1 MPVIQQVTAEC
12 KKGPVQFL
20 MNSITLIGVIGALLF
35 SASNSL
41 VFKKPF
47 EDLCVKVDAFI
58 SVQAAQNKAVNDSL
72 LANQYLHTGMMER
85 LNVLYLRQEKV
96 EDKLN
101 YFKNK

>member
-1 MPVIQQVTAEC
+1 MPVIEQVTSEC

-20 MNSITLIGVIGALLF
+20 MNSITLISVIGALLF

-47 EDLCVKVDAFI
+47 QDLCTKVDGFI
-58 SVQAAQNKAVNDSL
+58 TVQAAQNKMVNDSL
-72 LANQYLHTGMMER
+72 WANHYLHTSMMER

-101 YFKNK
+101 YLRNK